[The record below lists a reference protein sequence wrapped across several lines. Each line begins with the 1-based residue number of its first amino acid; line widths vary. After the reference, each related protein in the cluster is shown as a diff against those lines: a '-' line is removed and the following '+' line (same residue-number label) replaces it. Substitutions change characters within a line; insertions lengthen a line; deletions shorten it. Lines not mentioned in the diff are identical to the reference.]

1 MGPPTLRLGDKS
13 RAGRHLVTFP
23 GLEPGG
29 SASAES
35 ELVKEPLKVC
45 LAEDGALQLDNG
57 WLLQVA
63 KQLAFRG
70 GVAYFDK
77 STARGNSI
85 GLGPTRWKLNEDF
98 SLSPVANLDLVLVYE
113 GGVDPVEEVRVTLER
128 ICPQLPEPWKSSSVE
143 DFEMQNSSGS
153 GGTTFYLKGKGE
165 IPSLCIKMQK
175 RVGIEDD
182 AEVQKLEAAQRILAS
197 KGLAPE
203 RLMSDWEVW
212 AEAWAPKG
220 AVGDPDSRKWGDFSK
235 QPDLVDKCGRLLA
248 KIHSIPPTWYEE
260 HSAVMKKQF
269 PLLNDV
275 SASSKLWSS
284 LSFNN
289 NVNTYGREADMALG
303 EEAMKMY
310 LEAGPHPVSEA
321 GSRTVTVHGDFLPS
335 NILYG
340 EDGLQVIDLEMCSSG
355 PAVAD
360 LSYAFSFWVPSKV
373 RPVFVRSYLE
383 EINGTKDISDEDVFA
398 LQLDAERCMP
408 VHAHP
413 MLSIIRGMQIMQG
426 LPGAVRHSLTMHAQN
441 SANTPLTMCEA
452 YADLAELADKA
463 LEDRQLAQ
471 EIIGKGFEAVAR
483 RVVWKH
489 GRAPIHYNA
498 AWPGDYTGKLS
509 WTAGIIMGLLYVVR
523 VLK

>member
-1 MGPPTLRLGDKS
+1 MGPPTLRLGKS

-113 GGVDPVEEVRVTLER
+113 GGIDPVEECRATLER
-128 ICPQLPEPWKSSSVE
+128 ICPKLPEPWKSCSVE
-143 DFEMQNSSGS
+143 DFEMQNASGG
-153 GGTTFYLKGKGE
+153 GGTTFLLKGKGE
-165 IPSLCIKMQK
+165 MPSLCIKMQK
-175 RVGIEDD
+175 RVGMGEDD
-182 AEVQKLEAAQRILAS
+182 ADVQRLEAAQRLLAS
-197 KGLAPE
+197 KGLAPK
-203 RLMSDWEVW
+203 RLMSDWELW
-212 AEAWAPKG
+212 TEAWAPQG
-220 AVGDPDSRKWGDFSK
+220 AVGDADSRKWGEVSNN
-235 QPDLVDKCGRLLA
+235 PEIVDKCGRLLA

-260 HSAVMKKQF
+260 HSAVRKKQF
-269 PLLNDV
+269 PLLKDV
-275 SASSKLWSS
+275 PASSKLWSS

-289 NVNTYGREADMALG
+289 NINTYGREADMELG
-303 EEAMKMY
+303 EEALKMY

-360 LSYAFSFWVPSKV
+360 FSYAFSFWVPSKM
-373 RPVFVRSYLE
+373 RPVFVRAYLE
-383 EINGTKDISDEDVFA
+383 EMNGTQEVSDEAVFA

-408 VHAHP
+408 VHGYP
-413 MLSIIRGMQIMQG
+413 ILCLIRGMQTMQG
-426 LPGAVRHSLTMHAQN
+426 YPGAVRHSLTLHAKSEN
-441 SANTPLTMCEA
+441 NALTMCEA
-452 YADLAELADKA
+452 YRDLAELADKA
-463 LEDRQLAQ
+463 LEDRELAQ
-471 EIIGKGFEAVAR
+471 EIIDQGFEAVAR
-483 RVVWKH
+483 RVVWNH

-498 AWPGDYTGKLS
+498 PWPGDYTGELT
-509 WTAGIIMGLLYVVR
+509 WTAGIIMGLLYTFG